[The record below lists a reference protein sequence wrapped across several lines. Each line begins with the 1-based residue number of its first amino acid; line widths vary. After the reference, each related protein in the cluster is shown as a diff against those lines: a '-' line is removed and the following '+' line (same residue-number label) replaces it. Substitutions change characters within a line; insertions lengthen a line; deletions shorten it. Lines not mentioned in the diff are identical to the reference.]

1 MYLDSYWASF
11 KIISLGPTRS
21 METVSQKKSIFMMK
35 NTLVIFSRITEY
47 GTPQDTVY

>member
-1 MYLDSYWASF
+1 MYFDSYWASF

-21 METVSQKKSIFMMK
+21 METFSQKKSIFMMK

>member
-11 KIISLGPTRS
+11 KIIPLGPTRS
-21 METVSQKKSIFMMK
+21 METFPQKKSIFPMK

-47 GTPQDTVY
+47 DRPQDTVF